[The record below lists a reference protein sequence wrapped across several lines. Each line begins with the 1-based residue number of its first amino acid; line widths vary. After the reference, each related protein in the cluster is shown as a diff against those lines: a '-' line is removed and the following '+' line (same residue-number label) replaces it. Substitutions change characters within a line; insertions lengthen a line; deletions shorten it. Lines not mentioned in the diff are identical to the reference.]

1 MNNKMYAHP
10 LLPATSILK
19 VTFLLGPADLCS
31 DCKVVQVL
39 VCIFTNL
46 RLTNITHTYLCYYL
60 LIPNIVSRL
69 ALICGFV
76 ECKVEWIPKWY
87 YLSPFIFQVMELLR
101 NETFWSILAFCG

>member
-39 VCIFTNL
+39 VCIFTN
-46 RLTNITHTYLCYYL
+46 
-60 LIPNIVSRL
+60 
-69 ALICGFV
+69 AL
-76 ECKVEWIPKWY
+76 
-87 YLSPFIFQVMELLR
+87 
-101 NETFWSILAFCG
+101 N